1 MAWRSTRTTAGSS
14 VLGCMGL
21 TKTRRRRLSTIEAY
35 ARAVAYSAYINKK
48 GGIGIQTSYR
58 NKEATAHAF
67 LHLEGLG
74 HLIVICDEAARVARL
89 AFDPAPPGAGGG
101 GAAAAGG
108 GGPPPGF
115 APLPQKDGKVDAI
128 PGKLNRSAWP
138 WSCELA

>member
-1 MAWRSTRTTAGSS
+1 MVQRSYVSWNDHARLYGVDENEKLETA
-14 VLGCMGL
+14 
-21 TKTRRRRLSTIEAY
+21 EAY
-35 ARAVAYSAYINKK
+35 AKAVSYAVYLVKK
-48 GGIGIQTSYR
+48 GGLGIQATYR
-58 NKEATAHAF
+58 SKEAEDARAF
-67 LHLEGLG
+67 LHLESLG
-74 HLIVICDEAARVARL
+74 HFNVICDETARVARI
-89 AFDPAPPGAGGG
+89 AFDSAPPGAGGG